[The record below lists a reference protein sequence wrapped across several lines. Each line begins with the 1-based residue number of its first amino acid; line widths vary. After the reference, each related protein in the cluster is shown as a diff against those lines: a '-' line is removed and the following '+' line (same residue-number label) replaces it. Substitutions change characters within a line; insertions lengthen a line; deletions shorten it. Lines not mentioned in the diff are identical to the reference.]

1 MVSTARVAHLL
12 GTQIRPADL
21 ASWPQ
26 RATSSA
32 MHMGKAYWVPQAEET
47 LSAEIC
53 VLVAVYPLY
62 FPICSWSTVDW
73 LMVLPVIPMRQDL
86 RGAFWERPATMEKLV
101 VHPGLSCYHWRNC
114 RSRATLWRQQCAS
127 LGGGWGIAVKVK
139 PSVLF
144 SNVVFLFL

>member
-26 RATSSA
+26 RATISA

-62 FPICSWSTVDW
+62 AMAGQVMKKHTDSSW
-73 LMVLPVIPMRQDL
+73 LPFLYLLYP
-86 RGAFWERPATMEKLV
+86 P
-101 VHPGLSCYHWRNC
+101 PG
-114 RSRATLWRQQCAS
+114 
-127 LGGGWGIAVKVK
+127 V
-139 PSVLF
+139 
-144 SNVVFLFL
+144 